1 MIVKVDAA
9 SDVPVYEQ
17 IRSQI
22 AKKIASEKLPA
33 GTKLPTIRQLAADL
47 GLAVNT
53 VAHAYRELESAGLVQ
68 TRPRHGT
75 TVAEGTGSPVRERLR
90 RQASSYALLARELGL
105 TRRQARDIVDDELDK
120 VFH

>member
-17 IRSQI
+17 IRNQI

-75 TVAEGTGSPVRERLR
+75 TVAAGHRIAGARTSAPPGPQLRATGSGAGR
-90 RQASSYALLARELGL
+90 
-105 TRRQARDIVDDELDK
+105 
-120 VFH
+120 

>member
-9 SDVPVYEQ
+9 STVPVYEQ

-22 AKKIASEKLPA
+22 AAKIAAQTLPA
-33 GTKLPTIRQLAADL
+33 GTRLPTIRQLAADL

-75 TVAEGTGSPVRERLR
+75 VVAEGTGSLVHERLR
-90 RQASSYALLARELGL
+90 REARGYATLARQLGL
-105 TRRQARDIVDDELDK
+105 TARQAREIVDNELNQ
-120 VFH
+120 VFD